1 MKIVKGKKLSPSGA
15 TQIPFLHRPRD
26 PSLPSKNSSLASGG
40 GGQDRGHL
48 LPGEQDCEDA
58 DPSPHQAGHG
68 GCGSP
73 GEQDCEFNLCGHWMC
88 TDYEQVFEQYT

>member
-1 MKIVKGKKLSPSGA
+1 MKIVEGKKLSPSGA
-15 TQIPFLHRPRD
+15 TQIPLLHRPRG

-68 GCGSP
+68 GCGPLVSRLP
-73 GEQDCEFNLCGHWMC
+73 LVPLAV
-88 TDYEQVFEQYT
+88 TLRRLLLAAS